1 MFEDSPSFFNKECLV
16 SSPHNG
22 DVLGVVS
29 RGFER
34 ERECEA
40 AGRVRAGLACEVS
53 PSCTKIEVLL
63 RNYRFTT
70 AIFGAHCT
78 RSFETY
84 LRLEI
89 NSYSF
94 NFVVFNFCEIFYNS
108 LEE

>member
-1 MFEDSPSFFNKECLV
+1 MNL
-16 SSPHNG
+16 PHKG

-29 RGFER
+29 GGFER
-34 ERECEA
+34 GRECEA
-40 AGRVRAGLACEVS
+40 AGRVRVGLTCEVS

-63 RNYRFTT
+63 KNYRFTT
-70 AIFGAHCT
+70 DIFGAHYT

-94 NFVVFNFCEIFYNS
+94 NIVVFNVCEILYNS